1 MNKWVLGA
9 RPRTL
14 PAAIAPVVVAS
25 ALVGGDFNWFRA
37 ALALKVAVWLQ
48 IGVNFANDYSDGVK
62 GTDEDRVGPIR
73 LVGSGLATAR
83 SVKSA
88 AFISFGIA
96 SIAGAWLAFLT
107 SPLLIVIGVFSIAAA
122 WGYTGGKNPYGYR
135 GLGELSVFLFFGVI
149 ATMGTYYA
157 QTEKITLLS
166 FIVSIP
172 MGALSCA
179 ILAINNLRDRP
190 KDELVGKLTVAV
202 RIGDRKARVMYVA
215 LLALAHIAAI
225 ATLIPTTLLTLLALP
240 ITLSISRQVLSGVSG
255 KELIP
260 VLGKTAKLQMVF
272 SILLAIGLWID

>member
-1 MNKWVLGA
+1 MNKWILGA

-25 ALVGGDFNWFRA
+25 ALVGTDFNWFRA

-73 LVGSGLATAR
+73 LVGSGLATAK
-83 SVKSA
+83 SVKTA

-96 SIAGAWLAFLT
+96 SIAGTWLAFLT
-107 SPLLIVIGVFSIAAA
+107 SPLLILIGVLSIAAA

-157 QTEKITLLS
+157 QTEEITLLS

-215 LLALAHIAAI
+215 LLALAHIAAV

-240 ITLSISRQVLSGVSG
+240 ITLSISRQVLSGISG

-260 VLGKTAKLQMVF
+260 VLGKTAKLQMIF
-272 SILLAIGLWID
+272 SILLAVGLWID

>member
-1 MNKWVLGA
+1 MNKWILGA

-14 PAAIAPVVVAS
+14 PAAIAPVVVAT
-25 ALVGGDFNWFRA
+25 ALVGTDFNWFRA

-73 LVGSGLATAR
+73 LVGSGLATAK
-83 SVKSA
+83 SVKAA

-96 SIAGAWLAFLT
+96 SIAGTWLALLT
-107 SPLLIVIGVFSIAAA
+107 SPLLIVVGVLSIAAA

-157 QTEKITLLS
+157 QTEEITLLS
-166 FIVSIP
+166 FVVSIP

-240 ITLSISRQVLSGVSG
+240 MSLSISRQVLSGISG
-255 KELIP
+255 KVLIP
-260 VLGKTAKLQMVF
+260 ILGKTGRLQMVF
-272 SILLAIGLWID
+272 ALLFAIGLGIQ

>member
-1 MNKWVLGA
+1 
-9 RPRTL
+9 
-14 PAAIAPVVVAS
+14 
-25 ALVGGDFNWFRA
+25 
-37 ALALKVAVWLQ
+37 VWLQ

-73 LVGSGLATAR
+73 LVGSGLATA
-83 SVKSA
+83 KSLKTA

-96 SIAGAWLAFLT
+96 SIAGTWLAFLT
-107 SPLLIVIGVFSIAAA
+107 SPLLILIGVLSIAAA

-157 QTEKITLLS
+157 QTEEITLLS

-225 ATLIPTTLLTLLALP
+225 ATLIPTTLLTLVALP
-240 ITLSISRQVLSGVSG
+240 ITLSISRQVLSGISG

-260 VLGKTAKLQMVF
+260 VLGKTAKLQMIF
-272 SILLAIGLWID
+272 SILLAVGLWID